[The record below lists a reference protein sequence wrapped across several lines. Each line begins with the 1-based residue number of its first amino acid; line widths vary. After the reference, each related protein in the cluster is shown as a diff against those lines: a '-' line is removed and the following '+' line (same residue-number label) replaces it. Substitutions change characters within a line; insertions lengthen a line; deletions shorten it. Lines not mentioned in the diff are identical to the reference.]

1 MASKVISDAQI
12 EKDRTSFIMK
22 VIAKR
27 AGYYRKNLDKFCYDY
42 LGITNLKWFQKI
54 LLWIMDRYDNTMF
67 IGCRGIGKTYI
78 CSLFAVCR
86 CTLYPGEICLTV
98 SATYKQA
105 KNMIEKV
112 TNDFM
117 LKSPLLRSEI
127 SKYSVGQ
134 NDCYIQF
141 KNGSLFRAITA
152 TESSRGYRSHI
163 LLIDE
168 SRLIPNNIV
177 SSILRPM
184 NAVPRQPG
192 YLRKPEYSHL
202 VEMPKELF
210 LSSAWY
216 SMSEMFTQAQSYFEN
231 MLDPNLSYFLID
243 LPYQVS
249 IKEGLL
255 MKQQIINEMS
265 ESTFS
270 DIIFMMEREGR
281 FYGSSDNALFDYKV
295 LDKQRTIGD
304 CLFNLDYYN
313 ITNQKVPE
321 KKNEEIRILSLDI
334 ALLASK
340 KHDNDA
346 SAFII
351 HSGIPTNTN
360 DYIDNIVNIDTCEG
374 LTTEELGLE
383 TLRRF
388 YQYEC
393 DYLAID
399 GAGIGQA
406 VLDYIMGAD
415 RYDPIYNETYG
426 ALNVMNNPDLED
438 RCKVK
443 NAPKVIYVIKANSRS
458 NNDMTLALRAGFQNG
473 YINLLLS
480 DTNIEEKLSKIRG
493 YGKLS
498 DVQQTRMKMPYIQTT
513 LLINELINLTYD
525 TANGLIKVKE
535 KSGMR
540 KDRYSSAMYGYALL
554 QELSKDLRPDNT
566 VNDLVHKMVGRIR
579 GGIGTKK
586 YVI

>member
-1 MASKVISDAQI
+1 MGSKKLSDAQI
-12 EKDRTSFIMK
+12 ERDRTSSVMR

-67 IGCRGIGKTYI
+67 VGCRGIGKTYI
-78 CSLFAVCR
+78 CALFVVCR
-86 CTLYPGEICLTV
+86 CILYPGELCLTV

-127 SKYSVGQ
+127 DKYSVGQ
-134 NDCYIQF
+134 NDCYIRF

-163 LLIDE
+163 ILVDE
-168 SRLIPNNIV
+168 SRLIPSNIV

-192 YLRKPEYSHL
+192 YLSKTEYSEL
-202 VEMPKELF
+202 VEMPKELY

-216 SMSEMFTQAQSYFEN
+216 SMSEMYTQAQSYFEN
-231 MLDPNLSYFLID
+231 MLDPNLSYYIID

-255 MKQQIINEMS
+255 MKQQIINEQS
-265 ESTFS
+265 EATFS

-281 FYGSSDNALFDYKV
+281 FYGSSDNALFDYRI
-295 LDKQRTIGD
+295 LDKQRTVGD

-313 ITNQKVPE
+313 ITNQKIPE

-346 SAFII
+346 SAFIL
-351 HSGIPTNTN
+351 HSGVPTSTN
-360 DYIDNIVNIDTCEG
+360 EYIDNILNIDTCEG

-388 YQYEC
+388 YQYDC

-399 GAGIGQA
+399 ANGVGQS

-415 RYDPIYNETYG
+415 RYDPLYNETYG

-443 NAPKVIYVIKANSRS
+443 NAPKVVYAIKANARS

-473 YINLLLS
+473 YINLLIS
-480 DTNIEEKLSKIRG
+480 DTNVEEKLSKIRG

-498 DVQQTRMKMPYIQTT
+498 DVQQARMKMPYVQTT
-513 LLINELINLTYD
+513 LLINELINLTHD
-525 TANGLIKVKE
+525 TSNGLIKVKE
-535 KSGMR
+535 RTGMR
-540 KDRYSSAMYGYALL
+540 KDRYSSVQYGYALL
-554 QELSKDLRPDNT
+554 QELSKGLRPKTNT
-566 VNDLVHKMVGRIR
+566 TTLLDQLSIRRGSYNGRTI
-579 GGIGTKK
+579 
-586 YVI
+586 

>member
-1 MASKVISDAQI
+1 MGVKKLSDTQI
-12 EKDRTSFIMK
+12 EQDKTAAIMN
-22 VIAKR
+22 VVAKR

-67 IGCRGIGKTYI
+67 VGCRGIGKTYI
-78 CSLFAVCR
+78 CSLFATCR
-86 CTLYPGEICLTV
+86 CILYPGEICLTV

-127 SKYSVGQ
+127 DKYSVGQ
-134 NDCYIQF
+134 NDCYIRF

-163 LLIDE
+163 ILVDE
-168 SRLIPNNIV
+168 SRLIPSNIV
-177 SSILRPM
+177 SAILRPM

-192 YLRKPEYSHL
+192 YLKKSEYSNL

-216 SMSEMFTQAQSYFEN
+216 SMSEMYTQALSYFEN
-231 MLDPNLSYFLID
+231 MLDPNLSYYIID

-255 MKQQIINEMS
+255 MKQQIVNEMS

-281 FYGSSDNALFDYKV
+281 FYGSSDNALFDYKI

-304 CLFNLDYYN
+304 CIFNLDYYN
-313 ITNQKVPE
+313 LTNNKIPE
-321 KKNEEIRILSLDI
+321 KKKDEVRILSLDI

-346 SAFII
+346 SAFIL
-351 HSGIPTNTN
+351 HSGVPTSTN
-360 DYIDNIVNIDTCEG
+360 EYIDNIVNIDTCEG

-388 YQYEC
+388 YQYDC

-399 GAGIGQA
+399 ANGVGQA

-415 RYDPIYNETYG
+415 RYDPLFNETYG

-443 NAPKVIYVIKANSRS
+443 NAPKVIYAIKANARS

-473 YINLLLS
+473 YINLLIS

-498 DVQQTRMKMPYIQTT
+498 EVQQTRMKLPYVQTT
-513 LLINELINLTYD
+513 LLINELINLTHD
-525 TANGLIKVKE
+525 TSNGLIKVKE
-535 KSGMR
+535 KTGMR
-540 KDRYSSAMYGYALL
+540 KDRYSSLQYGYALL
-554 QELSKDLRPDNT
+554 QELSKNLKPKTNT
-566 VNDLVHKMVGRIR
+566 NDLMNKLIIRPAKIVGR
-579 GGIGTKK
+579 
-586 YVI
+586 